1 MITYDNS
8 QNKLNNFTLNIEN
21 VYFNYSASAIEITSK
36 EGYLNNINVNIILS
50 TIRNKNAVQTEDSYA
65 VVMKGLSNGKLDIK
79 NSEISSIADSIFI
92 ENCQNYDI
100 SIDATNISSSNTVLY
115 LKNLIESSISLL
127 NNSYFKGN
135 VAINMDS
142 SSANEI
148 TIENCY
154 LSGIQQKE
162 DIAENEMGIVY
173 LIGSSENNI
182 SIKSTE
188 IKNEYMNNLQY
199 QNAILHLVEIK
210 DGDVLSSNNTVTLDS
225 CNLVFVG
232 NGEQFKISE
241 QTETSKITIVTE
253 EESNQ

>member
-1 MITYDNS
+1 
-8 QNKLNNFTLNIEN
+8 
-21 VYFNYSASAIEITSK
+21 
-36 EGYLNNINVNIILS
+36 
-50 TIRNKNAVQTEDSYA
+50 
-65 VVMKGLSNGKLDIK
+65 
-79 NSEISSIADSIFI
+79 
-92 ENCQNYDI
+92 
-100 SIDATNISSSNTVLY
+100 
-115 LKNLIESSISLL
+115 
-127 NNSYFKGN
+127 
-135 VAINMDS
+135 
-142 SSANEI
+142 
-148 TIENCY
+148 
-154 LSGIQQKE
+154 
-162 DIAENEMGIVY
+162 MGIVY